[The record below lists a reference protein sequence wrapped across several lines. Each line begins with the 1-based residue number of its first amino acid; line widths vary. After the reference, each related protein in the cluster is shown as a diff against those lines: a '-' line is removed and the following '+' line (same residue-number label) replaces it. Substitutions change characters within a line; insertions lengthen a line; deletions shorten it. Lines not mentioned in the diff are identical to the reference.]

1 MSLVRF
7 VMDDGSTVEYA
18 LTDARA
24 PAADEEVEATGDDPE
39 FPAGTYMVVR
49 VRHVFSLRGGRLA
62 ICWLRLI
69 AQPEFEPE
77 DAALGPKTLETEVA
91 RLNAL
96 AEDVAG
102 NQTKGK

>member
-7 VMDDGSTVEYA
+7 LLEFDGRTVSYD
-18 LTDARA
+18 L
-24 PAADEEVEATGDDPE
+24 ADVPRTGEHVCATGDDPQ
-39 FPAGTYMVVR
+39 FPAGTYEVLQVSHI
-49 VRHVFSLRGGRLA
+49 VALRGDRCVTCL
-62 ICWLRLI
+62 LRLI

-77 DAALGPKTLETEVA
+77 DAALGPKTLQTEVA

-96 AEDVAG
+96 AEDVPG

>member
-7 VMDDGSTVEYA
+7 ALEDGSTVDYA
-18 LTDARA
+18 FGEARA
-24 PAADEEVEATGDDPE
+24 PVADEEIEALGYDPE

-49 VRHVFSLRGGRLA
+49 VRHVAALRGERLA
-62 ICWLRLI
+62 ICTLRLVEQ
-69 AQPEFEPE
+69 AEFEPE
-77 DAALGPKTLETEVA
+77 DAALSPKTLETEVA

-96 AEDVAG
+96 AEDVPG